1 MLKQAI
7 YAKFTMINI
16 HDHKAFL
23 IFLVGFVT
31 AQAADHVEIYLKDLQ
46 KGDGWFIEQAWQ
58 KYKPTPVFVRID
70 GTIPEEY
77 AVIIPKQT
85 LFESVF
91 GISTKTDYTNS
102 TAFSPKETAW
112 WVVKFCFGGGAL
124 SYFTIAYFIYR
135 IYRIAR
141 KLYTIVGWV
150 NGSTEEESTLE
161 VVERMLF
168 KKKSLEKPTITEHE
182 KFLLKIYHK
191 LNKLLIVLGIRD
203 YFWCEPEFDQLIEL
217 HLAQEKNE

>member
-1 MLKQAI
+1 
-7 YAKFTMINI
+7 MINI
-16 HDHKAFL
+16 HARSLFFILFL
-23 IFLVGFVT
+23 NFT
-31 AQAADHVEIYLKDLQ
+31 AAQGADHVEIYLKDLQ
-46 KGDGWFIEQAWQ
+46 KGDGWFIEQAWE

-70 GTIPEEY
+70 ETIPEEY

-85 LFESVF
+85 LFEGIF
-91 GISTKTDYTNS
+91 GTSTKTKHTNAA
-102 TAFSPKETAW
+102 TLNPKETAW

-150 NGSTEEESTLE
+150 NGSTEKESTLE
-161 VVERMLF
+161 TVERMLF
-168 KKKSLEKPTITEHE
+168 RKKNLKEPIITEHE

-191 LNKLLIVLGIRD
+191 LNRLLIELGLRD